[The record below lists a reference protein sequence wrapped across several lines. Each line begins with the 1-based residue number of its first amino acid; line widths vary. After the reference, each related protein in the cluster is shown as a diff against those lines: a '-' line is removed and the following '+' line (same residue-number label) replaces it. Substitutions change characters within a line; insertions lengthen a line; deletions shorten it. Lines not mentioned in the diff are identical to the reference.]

1 MLLALKRM
9 RWIYAGLLGLAI
21 SCPAFAQSLPAD
33 TAADGA
39 EQARHQTE
47 LQAVQDTL
55 KQSEAQRQ
63 KIESE
68 MAATRAEREK
78 LNSALIESNAQVQA
92 AEDKIHT
99 IEVRLETMQGSEEAI
114 RMSLESRRGVIGEVL
129 AALQRMGRSP
139 PPAILVRPQDMLGA
153 VRTAMMLGAVLPE
166 LKSETEALAGDLN
179 ELIQLKASISTEKT
193 NLDAEVSR
201 LNEDH
206 RRLTALMD
214 ERQAALVNAQGA
226 LDAERER
233 EADLARQATSLKDL
247 IARMESSSAAAAAA
261 AAAARK
267 ADAAQASNLAALDS
281 QNTDNQALPPPFRD
295 HARTAPAR
303 PFSAVKAMLPLPAS
317 GRIVK
322 PFGAADGLGGT
333 EKGISMQT
341 RAGASVSSPADG
353 WVSFAGPFRSY
364 GQLLIINAGGGYY
377 VLLAGMEKIN
387 VQVGQFVQVGEPV
400 AAMGD
405 GAAKTALAGAASSV
419 ALGSS
424 GPILYIEFRKDGGPV
439 DPGPWWAKSDLE
451 KVRG

>member
-179 ELIQLKASISTEKT
+179 ELIQLKASISTE
-193 NLDAEVSR
+193 
-201 LNEDH
+201 
-206 RRLTALMD
+206 
-214 ERQAALVNAQGA
+214 
-226 LDAERER
+226 
-233 EADLARQATSLKDL
+233 
-247 IARMESSSAAAAAA
+247 I
-261 AAAARK
+261 
-267 ADAAQASNLAALDS
+267 
-281 QNTDNQALPPPFRD
+281 
-295 HARTAPAR
+295 
-303 PFSAVKAMLPLPAS
+303 
-317 GRIVK
+317 
-322 PFGAADGLGGT
+322 
-333 EKGISMQT
+333 
-341 RAGASVSSPADG
+341 
-353 WVSFAGPFRSY
+353 
-364 GQLLIINAGGGYY
+364 
-377 VLLAGMEKIN
+377 
-387 VQVGQFVQVGEPV
+387 QFPTQF
-400 AAMGD
+400 
-405 GAAKTALAGAASSV
+405 LQ
-419 ALGSS
+419 
-424 GPILYIEFRKDGGPV
+424 
-439 DPGPWWAKSDLE
+439 
-451 KVRG
+451 